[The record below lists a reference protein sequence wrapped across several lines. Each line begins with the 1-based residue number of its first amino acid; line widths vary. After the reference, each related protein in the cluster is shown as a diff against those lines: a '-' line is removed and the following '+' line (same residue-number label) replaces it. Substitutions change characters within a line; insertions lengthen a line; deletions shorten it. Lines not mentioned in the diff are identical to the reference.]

1 MDFEAP
7 INAGHRFVVEAENYE
22 DSENWLKAA
31 EAHSKAAEQFEI
43 AIQDSVEDEAIRTL
57 RLLSLNHQKKA
68 NELNRK
74 AQRLI
79 KAAAKNRMHH
89 MVGSRGGLRNALS
102 ASQQQQHHPH
112 HHSSHE
118 YGSASTSNSS
128 SIISR
133 LAGIHASTV
142 DSGDIGESYTLLPNI
157 ERQEL
162 DFLKFFESVNRLVEN
177 VCNPAVAFTSAP
189 LNENDIPIPDE
200 VDVDES
206 PSMLQQSHNNTN
218 AMMMDSYFIVT
229 DPRDESMVTT
239 IQKQLGSL
247 SINGVSAPSAADSCK
262 LENEKLRVQLAHL
275 KKRLKSL
282 QMSAEENNM
291 LKSSV
296 LQFRDDVHKQAKRIM
311 QSHHESSMRASSS
324 LIAGAGGGGGGPNV
338 MFGSR
343 HSPLAAGSGNGN
355 HDLASR
361 LRDLE
366 EENKQLRLQNEKQ
379 KVLVNRYKERWEM
392 LKANAKKRR
401 APSSLS
407 TVVSNVITE
416 ELEEEIL

>member
-1 MDFEAP
+1 MDSEAP

-22 DSENWLKAA
+22 DNENWLKAA
-31 EAHSKAAEQFEI
+31 EAHTKAAEQFEI
-43 AIQDSVEDEAIRTL
+43 AIHDSVEDEAIKTL
-57 RLLSLNHQKKA
+57 RLLSSNHQKKA

-79 KAAAKNRMHH
+79 KAAAKSRMHQ

-102 ASQQQQHHPH
+102 SSQQHQHQHYY
-112 HHSSHE
+112 HSSQE
-118 YGSASTSNSS
+118 YGNASTSNSS

-142 DSGDIGESYTLLPNI
+142 DSGDIGESYTLLPSI

-162 DFLKFFESVNRLVEN
+162 DFLKFFESVNQLVEN

-200 VDVDES
+200 VDVDQS
-206 PSMLQQSHNNTN
+206 STILQQSHNTN
-218 AMMMDSYFIVT
+218 ATMMDSYFIVT
-229 DPRDESMVTT
+229 DPKEESMVST
-239 IQKQLGSL
+239 IQKKMGSL
-247 SINGVSAPSAADSCK
+247 SINDATAPNIIDSCK

-311 QSHHESSMRASSS
+311 QSHHESSMRASAS
-324 LIAGAGGGGGGPNV
+324 LIAGGVGAAGPNI
-338 MFGSR
+338 MHGSR
-343 HSPLAAGSGNGN
+343 HSPLAIGNGN
-355 HDLASR
+355 GSHDLASR

-379 KVLVNRYKERWEM
+379 KVLVNRYKERWEI

>member
-1 MDFEAP
+1 MDLEAP

-22 DSENWLKAA
+22 DNENWLKAA

-57 RLLSLNHQKKA
+57 KLLSSNHQKKA

-102 ASQQQQHHPH
+102 SSQQQQPHPH
-112 HHSSHE
+112 YYHSSQE
-118 YGSASTSNSS
+118 YGNASASNSS

-133 LAGIHASTV
+133 LAGIPASTV
-142 DSGDIGESYTLLPNI
+142 DSGDIGESYTFLPNI

-162 DFLKFFESVNRLVEN
+162 DFLKFFESVNKLVEN

-200 VDVDES
+200 VDVEETS
-206 PSMLQQSHNNTN
+206 ATLQQSRTGN
-218 AMMMDSYFIVT
+218 AMMVDSYFIVT
-229 DPRDESMVTT
+229 DPKDESMVNA

-247 SINGVSAPSAADSCK
+247 SINGVTATNAADACK
-262 LENEKLRVQLAHL
+262 LENEKLRFQLAHL
-275 KKRLKSL
+275 QKRLKSL
-282 QMSAEENNM
+282 QMSAEENDM

-324 LIAGAGGGGGGPNV
+324 LIAGGPNL
-338 MFGSR
+338 MYGSR
-343 HSPLAAGSGNGN
+343 HSPLTAGNGN
-355 HDLASR
+355 NNPDLASR

-407 TVVSNVITE
+407 TVVSHVITE

>member
-1 MDFEAP
+1 MDSEAP

-22 DSENWLKAA
+22 DNHNWLKAA

-43 AIQDSVEDEAIRTL
+43 AIRDSVEDETIRTL
-57 RLLSLNHQKKA
+57 RLLSSNHQKKA

-102 ASQQQQHHPH
+102 SSQQHQQQHQH
-112 HHSSHE
+112 HYHSSQE
-118 YGSASTSNSS
+118 YGNASTSNSS
-128 SIISR
+128 SIVSR
-133 LAGIHASTV
+133 LAGIHTSTV
-142 DSGDIGESYTLLPNI
+142 DSGDIDESYTLLPNI

-162 DFLKFFESVNRLVEN
+162 DFLKFFESVNQLVEN

-200 VDVDES
+200 ADVDES
-206 PSMLQQSHNNTN
+206 STILQQSHNTN

-229 DPRDESMVTT
+229 DPKDESMVTT
-239 IQKQLGSL
+239 IQKQLGLL
-247 SINGVSAPSAADSCK
+247 SINSATVPNNADIRK
-262 LENEKLRVQLAHL
+262 LENEKLRAQLAHL

-324 LIAGAGGGGGGPNV
+324 LIAGGPNP
-338 MFGSR
+338 MYGSR
-343 HSPLAAGSGNGN
+343 HSPLAIGNGN
-355 HDLASR
+355 GNLDIG
-361 LRDLE
+361 
-366 EENKQLRLQNEKQ
+366 
-379 KVLVNRYKERWEM
+379 M
-392 LKANAKKRR
+392 LCKGSIKRQDM
-401 APSSLS
+401 
-407 TVVSNVITE
+407 NVG
-416 ELEEEIL
+416 

>member
-1 MDFEAP
+1 MDSEAP
-7 INAGHRFVVEAENYE
+7 INAGHRFVVEAENHE
-22 DSENWLKAA
+22 DNENWLKAA

-43 AIQDSVEDEAIRTL
+43 AINDSVEDEAIRTL
-57 RLLSLNHQKKA
+57 RLLSSNHQKKA

-112 HHSSHE
+112 FHTSHE

-162 DFLKFFESVNRLVEN
+162 DFLKFFESVNQLVEN

-206 PSMLQQSHNNTN
+206 PSILQQSYNNPNT
-218 AMMMDSYFIVT
+218 MMMDSYFIVT
-229 DPRDESMVTT
+229 DPKDESMVTA

-247 SINGVSAPSAADSCK
+247 SIHGVSASNATDGCK
-262 LENEKLRVQLAHL
+262 LENQKLRIELAHL

-282 QMSAEENNM
+282 QTAAEENNM

-324 LIAGAGGGGGGPNV
+324 LIAGGGGPNP
-338 MFGSR
+338 MNFGSR
-343 HSPLAAGSGNGN
+343 HSPLAAGNGNGN
-355 HDLASR
+355 HDLTSR

-366 EENKQLRLQNEKQ
+366 EENKRLRLQNEKQ
-379 KVLVNRYKERWEM
+379 KVLVDRYKERWEM

>member
-1 MDFEAP
+1 MSF
-7 INAGHRFVVEAENYE
+7 NQ
-22 DSENWLKAA
+22 
-31 EAHSKAAEQFEI
+31 QFKQCI
-43 AIQDSVEDEAIRTL
+43 DDLFS
-57 RLLSLNHQKKA
+57 
-68 NELNRK
+68 
-74 AQRLI
+74 
-79 KAAAKNRMHH
+79 
-89 MVGSRGGLRNALS
+89 GL
-102 ASQQQQHHPH
+102 Q
-112 HHSSHE
+112 
-118 YGSASTSNSS
+118 
-128 SIISR
+128 
-133 LAGIHASTV
+133 
-142 DSGDIGESYTLLPNI
+142 

-162 DFLKFFESVNRLVEN
+162 DFLKFFESVNKLVEN

-200 VDVDES
+200 VDVEETS
-206 PSMLQQSHNNTN
+206 TTLHQSRTGN
-218 AMMMDSYFIVT
+218 AMMTDSYFIVT
-229 DPRDESMVTT
+229 DPKDESMVNA

-247 SINGVSAPSAADSCK
+247 SISSVTAANTVDACK
-262 LENEKLRVQLAHL
+262 LENEKLRFQLAHL
-275 KKRLKSL
+275 QKRLKSL
-282 QMSAEENNM
+282 QMSAEENDM

-324 LIAGAGGGGGGPNV
+324 LIAGGPNL
-338 MFGSR
+338 MYGSR
-343 HSPLAAGSGNGN
+343 HSPLAAGNGN
-355 HDLASR
+355 NNPDLGMYVKLVVGNRDSILTESQNYWDIAFR

-407 TVVSNVITE
+407 TVVSHVITE

>member
-1 MDFEAP
+1 MDSEAP

-22 DSENWLKAA
+22 DNENWLKAA

-43 AIQDSVEDEAIRTL
+43 AIHDSVEDEAIKTL
-57 RLLSLNHQKKA
+57 RLLSSNHQKKA

-89 MVGSRGGLRNALS
+89 MVGSRSGLRNALS
-102 ASQQQQHHPH
+102 SSQQQQQQHYHHPH
-112 HHSSHE
+112 YYSSHE

-162 DFLKFFESVNRLVEN
+162 DFLKFFESVNQLVEN

-200 VDVDES
+200 AEVDES
-206 PSMLQQSHNNTN
+206 ASVLHQSHNNNNNTSN

-229 DPRDESMVTT
+229 DPKDESMVAA

-247 SINGVSAPSAADSCK
+247 SINGAAAPNTADHCK
-262 LENEKLRVQLAHL
+262 SENEKLRIQLAHL

-324 LIAGAGGGGGGPNV
+324 LIAGGGPSI
-338 MFGSR
+338 MYGSR
-343 HSPLAAGSGNGN
+343 HSPLAAGNGNGN

-379 KVLVNRYKERWEM
+379 K
-392 LKANAKKRR
+392 R
-401 APSSLS
+401 ASSSLS

-416 ELEEEIL
+416 ELEEEVL